1 MKTRINRREV
11 EEVGW
16 PGVGMYT
23 DNFHSSIS
31 CTLCFVNRRG
41 VERRVTNSYLMWF
54 GDEFL
59 QNALL
64 LAHKNAVKVPQ
75 EGVFQPV
82 FSAISAHF
90 VIKTD
95 N

>member
-1 MKTRINRREV
+1 V

-16 PGVGMYT
+16 PGVGMNT
-23 DNFHSSIS
+23 ANFHSTIS

-41 VERRVTNSYLMWF
+41 VERRVTNLYLMWF

-59 QNALL
+59 QNSLWL
-64 LAHKNAVKVPQ
+64 VHKNAVKVPQ

-82 FSAISAHF
+82 FSAISVHF
-90 VIKTD
+90 VIETD